1 MPSEV
6 CPASGCLAVRAGT
19 PELYPLDLHQRL
31 RNPMTRK
38 WHQMPVSQLL
48 NTAWMTCLLTWWRA
62 GCKEDIQDID
72 LWAKI
77 PVEAELQVS
86 GSRCARCKC
95 CWVAVIL
102 LFSISVFLCIGI
114 WAIPTSMG
122 HLTALLKQQSVCQA
136 ASSPEAIW
144 SIFVWCGTQSNTVH
158 QRKAGQRLH
167 CAPGAEVL
175 GSEVQGYEIA
185 QKRGLGTVN
194 SSSTEVMTF
203 QWHKTT

>member
-1 MPSEV
+1 MTFYMPSEV

-77 PVEAELQVS
+77 SVEAELQVS

-95 CWVAVIL
+95 CCVAVIL

-114 WAIPTSMG
+114 WYSYIHGASNSTIKT
-122 HLTALLKQQSVCQA
+122 TVCLPGCFK
-136 ASSPEAIW
+136 SRSNLIY
-144 SIFVWCGTQSNTVH
+144 FCMVWNTV
-158 QRKAGQRLH
+158 
-167 CAPGAEVL
+167 
-175 GSEVQGYEIA
+175 
-185 QKRGLGTVN
+185 
-194 SSSTEVMTF
+194 
-203 QWHKTT
+203 